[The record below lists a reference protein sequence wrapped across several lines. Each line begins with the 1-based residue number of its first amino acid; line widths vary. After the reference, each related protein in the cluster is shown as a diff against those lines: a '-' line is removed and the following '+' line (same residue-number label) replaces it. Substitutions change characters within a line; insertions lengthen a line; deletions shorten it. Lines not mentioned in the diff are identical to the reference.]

1 MFNGF
6 ALSITGAI
14 PPAVSEVWFPFKER
28 STATAIAA
36 LAGGLGGAANFIIG
50 NYWRIL
56 RINQGKHIKHMQLV
70 K

>member
-14 PPAVSEVWFPFKER
+14 PPAVSEVWFPFEER

-50 NYWRIL
+50 NY
-56 RINQGKHIKHMQLV
+56 
-70 K
+70 

>member
-1 MFNGF
+1 MLYLNWTLTYFSLIGIGQMFNGF

-14 PPAVSEVWFPFKER
+14 PPAVSEVWFPFEER

-50 NYWRIL
+50 NY
-56 RINQGKHIKHMQLV
+56 
-70 K
+70 